1 MRCGNCNCVIEKE
14 QDIAWIRG
22 TAICAQCLE
31 KGKALQ
37 KTLLKI
43 FIVVVILV
51 VLVPIVLMVL
61 FVVVSGGT
69 FFKLGQ

>member
-14 QDIAWIRG
+14 EDIAWIRG
-22 TAICAQCLE
+22 TAICAQCLA

-43 FIVVVILV
+43 AIVVAILV
-51 VLVPIVLMVL
+51 VLVPIVLVVL
-61 FVVVSGGT
+61 FMVFAGGA
-69 FFKLGQ
+69 FFKFGQ